1 MSSLVEINK
10 TLQSQN
16 KILDDFVTTE
26 KENKGKQLEQNIEM
40 SAMFKA
46 FIDSNKIS
54 NKNSGSTTSSSSSNS
69 GGFGRGAMFAGLG
82 AGLAK
87 GGAGLAAMGAAIPL
101 FFSGLLAGSAGLG
114 WLQDIAGL
122 DYSGLKDAAIGFSD
136 IILGMDIA
144 SFTVL
149 GSIMAI
155 SAVGGTRAAK
165 GLGSMG
171 FAISAFLAGLLA
183 GDLLFEGA
191 SALGATF
198 DFANIKAM
206 LVGFSDVIITLDPTA
221 VAALGAVMAGG
232 AIVGYSGLKMKSLAR
247 GLGAIGMSMAAIF
260 GGLLA
265 GDLIAEGAQALGGNL
280 DFANIKTM
288 FAGFSDSITALTPT
302 AVGAL
307 GAIMAGGAL
316 IGYSGLKM
324 KSLARGLGAIGMSMV
339 AIFGGL
345 LAGDLIAEGAQALG
359 ANLDFANIKTMF
371 AGFSDTITALTPT
384 AVAALS
390 GIMAAGAI
398 VGYSSLKMKS
408 LGRGLATIGMGI
420 VALFGGLLAGDAL
433 AEGAGALGANLD
445 FANIKTMFAGFSDS
459 IGALSTTAVA
469 ALSGI
474 LTAGAV
480 FGKVSTEADKTKIV
494 LGVGAISASIAA
506 FFAAFA
512 AGDMA
517 IGAMGSDGENIKKIV
532 TAFGDSITALDGTP
546 LTVLGTL
553 IGAGGILGALTV
565 ATGGAATAVFAG
577 IPAIGASIAGFFVAF
592 DAVTT
597 LGKWFG
603 ADGSSTKKMTK
614 NFADAVSHLAGFD
627 ATKVKA
633 GAEALAAAGKG
644 IAVFLGAEGLLAAKG
659 FLETTWTAVKTGFD
673 WLFGTNTAN
682 TGGTESTIEKMIGA
696 LEPIKGM
703 DAAIITQ
710 MDTFGTAID
719 KFVGSFQ
726 GLENINT
733 GKSSKALSNMIR
745 DVGGVLT
752 MMDHLLTGEPLDPR
766 VGIDWFFK
774 NAFGNT
780 TDIIKFGPGLNNLD
794 FNKLN
799 ELEAGV
805 NALRNAL
812 NGNNAS
818 SSLST
823 NGSDVGSNLQ
833 TLYVEN
839 LLAEKISTPSLIV
852 NNGGN
857 TSNNS
862 NTQAFSLPG
871 GSAVDDQL
879 SLRNGLLVQ

>member
-1 MSSLVEINK
+1 
-10 TLQSQN
+10 
-16 KILDDFVTTE
+16 
-26 KENKGKQLEQNIEM
+26 
-40 SAMFKA
+40 
-46 FIDSNKIS
+46 
-54 NKNSGSTTSSSSSNS
+54 
-69 GGFGRGAMFAGLG
+69 
-82 AGLAK
+82 
-87 GGAGLAAMGAAIPL
+87 
-101 FFSGLLAGSAGLG
+101 
-114 WLQDIAGL
+114 
-122 DYSGLKDAAIGFSD
+122 
-136 IILGMDIA
+136 
-144 SFTVL
+144 
-149 GSIMAI
+149 
-155 SAVGGTRAAK
+155 
-165 GLGSMG
+165 
-171 FAISAFLAGLLA
+171 
-183 GDLLFEGA
+183 
-191 SALGATF
+191 
-198 DFANIKAM
+198 
-206 LVGFSDVIITLDPTA
+206 
-221 VAALGAVMAGG
+221 
-232 AIVGYSGLKMKSLAR
+232 
-247 GLGAIGMSMAAIF
+247 
-260 GGLLA
+260 
-265 GDLIAEGAQALGGNL
+265 
-280 DFANIKTM
+280 
-288 FAGFSDSITALTPT
+288 
-302 AVGAL
+302 
-307 GAIMAGGAL
+307 
-316 IGYSGLKM
+316 
-324 KSLARGLGAIGMSMV
+324 
-339 AIFGGL
+339 
-345 LAGDLIAEGAQALG
+345 
-359 ANLDFANIKTMF
+359 
-371 AGFSDTITALTPT
+371 
-384 AVAALS
+384 
-390 GIMAAGAI
+390 MAAGAI
-398 VGYSSLKMKS
+398 VGYSGLKMKS

-445 FANIKTMFAGFSDS
+445 FANIKTMFSGFSDS

-469 ALSGI
+469 TLGGI
-474 LTAGAV
+474 LAAGAV
-480 FGKVSTEADKTKIV
+480 FGKVSTKADKTKIV
-494 LGVGAISASIAA
+494 MGVGAIGASIAA

-517 IGAMGSDGENIKKIV
+517 IGAMGSSGENIKKIV

-565 ATGGAATAVFAG
+565 ATGGAAAAVFAG

-614 NFADAVSHLAGFD
+614 NFADAVSHLADFD

-633 GAEALAAAGKG
+633 GAEALGAAGKG
-644 IAVFLGAEGLLAAKG
+644 IAVFLGAEGLMAAKG

-726 GLENINT
+726 GLENIDT
-733 GKSSKALSNMIR
+733 GKGSKALSNMIK
-745 DVGGVLT
+745 DVGSVLV
-752 MMDHLLTGEPLDPR
+752 MMDHLLTGEDLDPR
-766 VGIDWFFK
+766 SGFAGVAQWV
-774 NAFGNT
+774 FGN
-780 TDIIKFGPGLNNLD
+780 DKSVIKFGPGLNNLD
-794 FNKLN
+794 FNKLS

-812 NGNNAS
+812 NGNNAT

-862 NTQAFSLPG
+862 NTQAFSLPS
-871 GSAVDDQL
+871 GSALDDQL
-879 SLRNGLLVQ
+879 SLRNGMLPQ